1 MNKEILEDFKD
12 FMEKEEKEYQ
22 QRLKI
27 YKRRKESGGKIK
39 VKVKTKTKYY
49 DMVSLYPI
57 VK

>member
-12 FMEKEEKEYQ
+12 FMEKEENEYQ
-22 QRLKI
+22 ERLKI
-27 YKRRKESGGKIK
+27 YKRRKETGAKIK
-39 VKVKTKTKYY
+39 VKVKTKYY